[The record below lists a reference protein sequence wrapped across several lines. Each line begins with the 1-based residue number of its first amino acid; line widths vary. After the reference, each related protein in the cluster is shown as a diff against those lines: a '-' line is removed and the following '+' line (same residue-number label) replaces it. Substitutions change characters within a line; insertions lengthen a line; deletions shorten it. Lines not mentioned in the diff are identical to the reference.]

1 MGQQVP
7 GSELGPQLGAPG
19 RTPPDAGEAGAA
31 CSLPL
36 SPRDDADLQQKAS
49 LFGHFRSNGK
59 GTNKKLGRSL
69 FVEAQACIF
78 RLGVRALAV
87 GVPSS
92 AIGILCT
99 CRQLPVTSE
108 YSVSFTGIQT
118 GCDRREGPR
127 ACRPSP
133 RTSAAPPQAGRAPCA
148 GEGPPCPL
156 RVPLKPTH
164 VPCLAFA
171 NFPMGRAAVG
181 GRAVRR
187 AWGQERA
194 VPQRPPGAPKS
205 GVREVCTGGGRG
217 RGRPPPPL
225 TQ

>member
-1 MGQQVP
+1 MP
-7 GSELGPQLGAPG
+7 GSELGAWPGALG
-19 RTPPDAGEAGAA
+19 RTPPDAQEAGAA
-31 CSLPL
+31 RSLPL
-36 SPRDDADLQQKAS
+36 SPRDDANLQQKAS
-49 LFGHFRSNGK
+49 LLFGHFRSNRK
-59 GTNKKLGRSL
+59 GTNKKLGRPL
-69 FVEAQACIF
+69 CVEARVCVF
-78 RLGVRALAV
+78 SPDLGSEPWPWGCRPRPSAFSARAAAARHKRAQCVL
-87 GVPSS
+87 
-92 AIGILCT
+92 
-99 CRQLPVTSE
+99 
-108 YSVSFTGIQT
+108 QT
-118 GCDRREGPR
+118 RCERREGPR

-133 RTSAAPPQAGRAPCA
+133 RTPAEPPHAGRAPCV

-194 VPQRPPGAPKS
+194 GPQRPPGAPKP
-205 GVREVCTGGGRG
+205 GVQEVCTGGGRG

-225 TQ
+225 TR